1 MFVSYIG
8 AFYCGEKRRCVCT
21 LEALWGEKKMCMYSG
36 SSFMNYTSVMDFI
49 EKMSS
54 LMSLLTSNVFN
65 DSCGV

>member
-1 MFVSYIG
+1 
-8 AFYCGEKRRCVCT
+8 
-21 LEALWGEKKMCMYSG
+21 MCMYIG
-36 SSFMNYTSVMDFI
+36 SSFMNYVSVMDFI